1 MVDSQKERIEEYEKT
16 KQKMYGIFALSI
28 LVCFVFFYTRHD
40 YTMAVSGDG
49 YWEIYLIPDTYGYIG
64 GYLVYKGDILQME
77 SKTYGIKTKQKR

>member
-1 MVDSQKERIEEYEKT
+1 
-16 KQKMYGIFALSI
+16 
-28 LVCFVFFYTRHD
+28 
-40 YTMAVSGDG
+40 MAVSDDG